1 VTHPFHPLRGQ
12 RLAVLVQRDY
22 PDGRL
27 FVCEGGLRGSIGI
40 WEDSTDRA
48 PEPVPVPLTGD
59 VLAGL
64 VELVAAISGI
74 AAGRILGPVPETG
87 TGS

>member
-1 VTHPFHPLRGQ
+1 MLFE
-12 RLAVLVQRDY
+12 RDY

-27 FVCEGGLRGSIGI
+27 FVCEGGLSGSIGV
-40 WEDSTDRA
+40 WEDATDRA
-48 PEPVPVPLTGD
+48 PAAASGPLTGE

-64 VELVAAISGI
+64 VELI
-74 AAGRILGPVPETG
+74 AVIDGAGRIMGPVQETD